1 MAMLVACE
9 PCRQRKRKCDR
20 GVPCGLCIKRGR
32 NCFYPPHGLVKNQ
45 DSGSDATTTPSQS
58 PTPPDCDMTALTA
71 NHMFQ
76 AWVLQSPDIPMSYP
90 VSFRWYIP
98 RLLKQFSEGLGVS
111 RLPVDPNST
120 AYHIQT
126 VWIRGAITDPALF
139 HATLYAGASH
149 FDLSRGERQSSIT
162 LYHQAE
168 AIRLINERLSD
179 PESAVDDRTLIAVTP
194 LALFADLNGD
204 RAAADIHR
212 EGLRKLVQLRGGLDR
227 LGFEGLTSALIQMN
241 NIIYNIAFDLSPDKL
256 SSPPGPPPLAL
267 EKRILQTPSHIS
279 TAVPSLPAIIE
290 IFRNVHTFK
299 LEFWTQEF
307 TATNT
312 RTHSHANSHTHSH
325 THIRPHAHLAA
336 YTSSMP
342 ELGLENPVYYCC
354 YLAVTLF
361 KTIVSDGIRS
371 ATFSTEVDALA
382 SELRAAL
389 ALTDPE
395 MWIRRIPAVFSWVC
409 LTGAAASSD
418 SRSRIWFYFKQAS
431 AVRVLNVRREPPY
444 LDELWEHYRWL
455 RTMRLAPVRYI
466 YEEVV

>member
-9 PCRQRKRKCDR
+9 PCRQRKRRCDR
-20 GVPCGLCIKRGR
+20 GVPTCGLCIKRGR
-32 NCFYPPHGLVKNQ
+32 TCFYPPHRLVKSQ
-45 DSGSDATTTPSQS
+45 DSVPDKTTPS
-58 PTPPDCDMTALTA
+58 PTVQECDMTALTA

-90 VSFRWYIP
+90 VPFRWYIP
-98 RLLKQFSEGLGVS
+98 RLLRNFSEGLGVS
-111 RLPVDPNST
+111 RLPVDMNST

-126 VWIRGAITDPALF
+126 VWIRGAMTDAALF

-179 PESAVDDRTLIAVTP
+179 PEFAVDDRTLIAVTP

-212 EGLRKLVQLRGGLDR
+212 EGLRKMVEMRGGLDR

-241 NIIYNIAFDLSPDKL
+241 NIIYNIAFDLSHDKL

-279 TAVPSLPAIIE
+279 TAIPALPAILE

-299 LEFWTQEF
+299 LEFWMQEF
-307 TATNT
+307 TAAKT
-312 RTHSHANSHTHSH
+312 HTHPH
-325 THIRPHAHLAA
+325 AHIRPHAHLAG

-361 KTIVSDGIRS
+361 KTIVSDQVRNPS
-371 ATFSTEVDALA
+371 FSNEVDALA

-418 SRSRIWFYFKQAS
+418 SRARIWFYFKQAS
-431 AVRVLNVRREPPY
+431 AVRVLNVRSEPPY
-444 LDELWEHYRWL
+444 LDELWEHFRWL
-455 RTMRLAPVRYI
+455 RTMRLNPVRYI